1 MARGNPVV
9 YQQLNGGVNLEAAP
23 YLLTESQC
31 RDCRNVT
38 GTSIG
43 SVRKRDGSTLL
54 DSISELDS
62 IHTVFPVNTSTKS
75 LLVVGKRAGAS
86 EDRIVTVATNGTVT
100 VLKDGLTQGQRWSF
114 VQAPTSG
121 GQGPIYGV
129 NGVDPPQYW
138 DGSASST
145 SNWTASTGTIPTA
158 CKYLTYHQD
167 TIWASGA
174 SATPGRV
181 FYSGLTQ
188 VGNVF
193 TPDPRNWDNDNW
205 VDIEPQDGEI
215 ITGLGKVSSYVLVF
229 KPHNTYAI
237 HDPTTGAWRGVNSGI
252 GCSANRSIVET
263 KKGTMFLSEDAGVCG
278 TDGSNVWTVG
288 ENVLPLTRAAANTYP
303 TVLPYACGTYFNDS
317 YYLSLPT
324 ENSYNDLTMELD
336 VESGAWWLHTIQANQ
351 FALLDPNGTPK
362 LYAGDSNGFE
372 VSRVLVPSVFT
383 DNDAN
388 YETYWEGPFW
398 PFGQPHL
405 NKRMTQVRADG
416 FGDWELSGATAFS
429 TDYEVFDEILWEGQD
444 GFLFGGDGV
453 FGGVSDVFA
462 PPATITERRYP
473 TPIQG
478 WGRAWSLRIEN
489 NDANAM
495 ELYSITAL
503 IRERKD

>member
-1 MARGNPVV
+1 MARGAPIV
-9 YQQLNGGVNLEAAP
+9 YSQLNGGVNLEAAP
-23 YLLTESQC
+23 YLLAESQC
-31 RDCRNVT
+31 RDARNMT
-38 GTSIG
+38 GTVIG

-54 DSISELDS
+54 DDISELDS

-86 EDRIVTVATNGTVT
+86 EDRIVSVSTSGTVT
-100 VLKDGLTQGQRWSF
+100 VLKNGLTLGQRWSF

-129 NGVDPPQYW
+129 NGVDAPQYW

-181 FYSGLTQ
+181 FFSGLTQ

-205 VDIEPQDGEI
+205 VDIEPQDGETI
-215 ITGLGKVSSYVLVF
+215 SGLGKVSSYVLVF

-237 HDPTTGAWRGVNSGI
+237 HDPATGAWRGVNSGI

-263 KKGTMFLSEDAGVCG
+263 KKGTLFLSEDAGVCG

-288 ENVLPLTRAAANTYP
+288 DNVLPKTRAAANSYP
-303 TVLPYACGTYFNDS
+303 ASLPNACATYFRDS
-317 YYLSLPT
+317 YYLCLAT
-324 ENSYNDLTMELD
+324 ENSYNDLTMEFD
-336 VESGAWWLHTIQANQ
+336 VESGAWWLHTIQAND

-362 LYAGDSNGFE
+362 LYVAPSSGND
-372 VSRVLVPSVFT
+372 VSRILVDGVST
-383 DNDAN
+383 DNDAAFDA
-388 YETYWEGPFW
+388 YWEGPFW
-398 PFGQPHL
+398 PFGQPHI
-405 NKRMTQVRADG
+405 NKRITQFRADG
-416 FGDWELSGATAFS
+416 SGNWVMSAATGFS
-429 TDYEVFDEILWEGQD
+429 DTYYVLDEIVWD
-444 GFLFGGDGV
+444 GASEFV
-453 FGGVSDVFA
+453 FGGTGTFGAVDDEFG
-462 PPATITERRYP
+462 PAAEISNRRYP
-473 TPIQG
+473 TPISG
-478 WGRAWSLRIEN
+478 WGRAWSIR
-489 NDANAM
+489 
-495 ELYSITAL
+495 ITANDEYPMEMFSVTAFT
-503 IRERKD
+503 RERRD